1 MELGVLTE
9 NFDLILD
16 GFLQTL
22 KLLVVSA
29 VFAMVIGTLVA
40 AARVSPVSILRTV
53 GATYVTLFRNTPLFV
68 LLILTYYG
76 LPQLEIRYSFFT
88 MVTMAMALYTASFVA
103 EALRSGV
110 NAVPVGQAEAAR
122 AIGLPFAQTMTQV
135 VLPQSFRAVV
145 PPMASVF
152 IALAKNTSL
161 ASSFGVLEATARM
174 DGLLNNN
181 ASARIEIFLGIALG
195 YIIIVEAIS
204 AAAAALEARWRVE
217 R

>member
-1 MELGVLTE
+1 MELGVLTD
-9 NFDLILD
+9 NFALILD
-16 GFLQTL
+16 GFVQTL

-29 VFAMVIGTLVA
+29 VFAMLIGTLVA

-53 GATYVTLFRNTPLFV
+53 GAVYVTVFRNTPLFV
-68 LLILTYYG
+68 LLILTYFG
-76 LPQLEIRYSFFT
+76 LPQLDIRFSFFT

-122 AIGLPFAQTMTQV
+122 AIGLPFGQTMTQV

-161 ASSFGVLEATARM
+161 ASSFGIAEATARM

-181 ASARIEIFLGIALG
+181 ASARLEVFLGIALG
-195 YIIIVEAIS
+195 YIIIVEVIS
-204 AAAAALEARWRVE
+204 GAAALLERRWRVE

>member
-1 MELGVLTE
+1 VELGVLTD
-9 NFDLILD
+9 NFALILD
-16 GFLQTL
+16 GFVQTL

-29 VFAMVIGTLVA
+29 VFAMLIGTLVA

-53 GATYVTLFRNTPLFV
+53 GAVYVTVFRNTPLFV
-68 LLILTYYG
+68 LLILTYFG
-76 LPQLEIRYSFFT
+76 LPQLDIRFSFFT

-122 AIGLPFAQTMTQV
+122 AIGLPFGQTMTQV

-161 ASSFGVLEATARM
+161 ASSFGIAEATARM

-181 ASARIEIFLGIALG
+181 ASARLEVFLGIALG
-195 YIIIVEAIS
+195 YIIIVEVIS
-204 AAAAALEARWRVE
+204 GAAALLERRWRVE

>member
-1 MELGVLTE
+1 VELGVLTD
-9 NFDLILD
+9 NFALILD
-16 GFLQTL
+16 GFVQTL

-29 VFAMVIGTLVA
+29 VFAMLIGTLVA

-53 GATYVTLFRNTPLFV
+53 GAVYVTVFRNTPLFV
-68 LLILTYYG
+68 LLILTYFG
-76 LPQLEIRYSFFT
+76 LPQLDIRFSFFT

-122 AIGLPFAQTMTQV
+122 AIGLPFGQTMTQV

-161 ASSFGVLEATARM
+161 ASSFGIADATARM

-181 ASARIEIFLGIALG
+181 ASARLEVFLGIALG
-195 YIIIVEAIS
+195 YIIIVEVIS
-204 AAAAALEARWRVE
+204 GAAALLERRWRVE

>member
-1 MELGVLTE
+1 MELGVLTD
-9 NFDLILD
+9 NFALILN
-16 GFLQTL
+16 GFVQTL

-29 VFAMVIGTLVA
+29 VFAMLIGTLVA

-53 GATYVTLFRNTPLFV
+53 GAVYVTVFRNTPLFV
-68 LLILTYYG
+68 LLILTYFG
-76 LPQLEIRYSFFT
+76 LPQLDIRFSFFT

-122 AIGLPFAQTMTQV
+122 AIGLPFGQTMTQV

-161 ASSFGVLEATARM
+161 ASSFGIAEATARM

-181 ASARIEIFLGIALG
+181 ASARLEVFLGIALG
-195 YIIIVEAIS
+195 YIIIVEVIS
-204 AAAAALEARWRVE
+204 GAAALLERRWRVE

>member
-1 MELGVLTE
+1 MELGVLTD
-9 NFDLILD
+9 NFALILD
-16 GFLQTL
+16 GFVQTL

-29 VFAMVIGTLVA
+29 VFAMLIGTLVA

-53 GATYVTLFRNTPLFV
+53 GAVYVTVFRNTPLFV
-68 LLILTYYG
+68 LLILTYFG
-76 LPQLEIRYSFFT
+76 LPQLDIRFSFFT

-122 AIGLPFAQTMTQV
+122 AIGLPFGQTMTQV

-161 ASSFGVLEATARM
+161 ASSFGIADATARM

-181 ASARIEIFLGIALG
+181 ASARLEVFLGIALG
-195 YIIIVEAIS
+195 YIIIVEVIS
-204 AAAAALEARWRVE
+204 GAAALLERRWRVE

>member
-1 MELGVLTE
+1 MELGVLTD
-9 NFDLILD
+9 NFALILD
-16 GFLQTL
+16 GFVQTL

-29 VFAMVIGTLVA
+29 VFAMLIGTLVA

-53 GATYVTLFRNTPLFV
+53 GAVYVTVFRNTPLFV
-68 LLILTYYG
+68 LLILTYFG
-76 LPQLEIRYSFFT
+76 LPQLDIRFSFFT

-122 AIGLPFAQTMTQV
+122 AVGLPFGQTMTQV

-161 ASSFGVLEATARM
+161 ASSFGIAEATARM

-181 ASARIEIFLGIALG
+181 ASARLEVFLGIALG
-195 YIIIVEAIS
+195 YIIIVEVIS
-204 AAAAALEARWRVE
+204 GAAALLERRWRVE